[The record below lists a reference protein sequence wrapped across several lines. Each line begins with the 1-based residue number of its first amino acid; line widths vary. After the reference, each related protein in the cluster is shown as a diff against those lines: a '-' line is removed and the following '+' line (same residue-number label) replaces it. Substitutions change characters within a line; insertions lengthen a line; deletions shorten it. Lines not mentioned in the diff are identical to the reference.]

1 MVVLNLDIGIRI
13 IFLRVVFAQVLIKN
27 CAVAFCVSKVLCAA
41 LVRPEVRV
49 KQMYVSYFFRD

>member
-27 CAVAFCVSKVLCAA
+27 CAVAFYVSKVLCAA